1 MIGIVV
7 IAFILGCEFYLS
19 VAPFGEKGSATTFF
33 ANYLGA
39 PLFFFDLIA
48 YKVRLPTPYPV
59 ILSILMSSQL
69 WCKTKM
75 VKPEEVDFSEAFAFD
90 EQDKLEAELA
100 AQDGRFDEKGWG
112 VWQKAK
118 NLVFG

>member
-1 MIGIVV
+1 MW
-7 IAFILGCEFYLS
+7 
-19 VAPFGEKGSATTFF
+19 FGADTWKTFF

-39 PLFFFDLIA
+39 PLFVFDFVA
-48 YKVRLPTPYPV
+48 YKVGCLIAVIVTLRLIY
-59 ILSILMSSQL
+59 SQL
-69 WCKTKM
+69 WYKTKF
-75 VKPEEVDFSEAFAFD
+75 VKPSEVDFSEAFAFD

-100 AQDGRFDEKGWG
+100 AQDGEVHEKGWN